1 MRALT
6 ERLIKEIGFD
16 QLAAC
21 VDNGLCPAV
30 VSGVDGVHRAHA
42 AAVLRRNLKRPLVVL
57 CSDEAEQ
64 RRIAGDLEALTQEKA
79 VLLSARDFMF
89 YNVEGASRQHEQERL
104 RALYGMLR
112 GEGIVVATVDGALQR
127 TMPPKLMA
135 NAALELK
142 NGGSY
147 DLGEVLALLTRAG
160 YSRTD
165 QVEGP
170 GQFALRGGILDV
182 FSPAEDEP
190 FRCEFFGDEIDSMSF
205 FDTATQRRTEAI
217 DKALILPA
225 AEALPALYDGE
236 HGKGAD
242 GLLDALR
249 DMLARLEKRKGAL
262 AELRKNILSDIER
275 LETGRVLAA
284 DRYFELLYPMACAL
298 DFFPPDAVV
307 VLSDPARLS
316 ERAKNY
322 LWQLGEDASALLAA
336 GVLEA
341 GLVRFALDW
350 ESFCLR
356 LEDFPVFMM
365 ESFSHSRYPV
375 NPRKLFTFMAKQL
388 PSYGGSVETAVGD
401 ITHYV
406 QEKYV
411 TIVLCRDERRAQ
423 ILSNFLLEKGISV
436 SIDYGFKGTPSPGA
450 CVIALGTLSAGMEYP
465 AAKVAVITEGQFIE
479 PSGLK
484 KRRKKLPSNRERLQ
498 SFTDLS
504 PGDLV
509 VHEHHGIGRYVG
521 IFKMTVDG
529 MEKDYVKIAYAGT
542 DCLYV
547 PATQLDLV
555 TKYIGGGEDTP
566 VKLSKLGGA
575 DWQKA
580 KMRAKAAAKE
590 MAREL
595 LNLYAERQ
603 KVRGHAFSPD
613 SVWQTEFEERFGYQE
628 TEDQLRCV
636 EEIKRDM
643 ERPVPMDRL
652 LCGDV
657 GYGKTEVALRAVMKC
672 ILDGYQAAMLVPT
685 TVLAQQHYVTA
696 LKRFSG
702 YPVKIEMLSRF
713 RTPSQAKN
721 ILKELETGAIDFI
734 IGTHRLLQKDI
745 KFRRLG
751 LLIVDEEQRFGV
763 AHKERLKEMAKSV
776 DVLTLSATPIPRTLN
791 MALSGIRDMSTLE
804 EPPRDRQPVQT
815 YVLEHDW
822 SIICDAIRREVA
834 RGGQVYYL
842 HNRVETIERT
852 AARLSAM
859 LDGITIDV
867 AHGKMDEEQL
877 GDVME
882 RVASGEIQVL
892 VCTTII
898 ETGIDIPNVNTLI
911 IEDADR
917 LGLAQ
922 LHQLRGRVGR
932 SPRRAYAYLTFRPGK
947 ALSEQAEKR
956 LAAIREFAEF
966 NSGFKIA
973 MRDLEIRGAGN
984 LLGAEQ
990 SGHMMNV
997 GYDMY
1002 LKLLEEAVHEEKGE
1016 KKPVQAE
1023 CSADL
1028 LVSANIPEKYVPSAE
1043 QRMDLYR
1050 RIARVRTEEEADEM
1064 IAELIDRFGDPPSET
1079 LALVNIALLRGRAA
1093 EAGIREIAQK
1103 DGWLRFKLS
1112 EFDMA
1117 AVSALYAMP
1126 EYKGR
1131 VRVEAGTEPN
1141 IALKIRGGRN
1151 ILDEAAKF
1159 VKDYQSVAGK
1169 YKQ

>member
-135 NAALELK
+135 NAVLELK

-242 GLLDALR
+242 GLLDALW

-882 RVASGEIQVL
+882 RVVSGEIQVL

>member
-135 NAALELK
+135 NAVLELK

-249 DMLARLEKRKGAL
+249 DMLARLEKRKGAF

>member
-89 YNVEGASRQHEQERL
+89 YNVESASRQHEQERL

-242 GLLDALR
+242 GLLDALW

-375 NPRKLFTFMAKQL
+375 NPRKIFTFTAKQL

-401 ITHYV
+401 ITHFAGD
-406 QEKYV
+406 KYV

-917 LGLAQ
+917 LGLSH

>member
-1151 ILDEAAKF
+1151 ILDEAAKI

>member
-242 GLLDALR
+242 GLLDALW

-882 RVASGEIQVL
+882 RVVSGEIQVL